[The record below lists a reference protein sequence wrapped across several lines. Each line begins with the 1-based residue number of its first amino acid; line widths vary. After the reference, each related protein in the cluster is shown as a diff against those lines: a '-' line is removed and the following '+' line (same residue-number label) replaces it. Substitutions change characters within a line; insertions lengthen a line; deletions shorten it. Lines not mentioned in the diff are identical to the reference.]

1 MKNTRDLKQKH
12 PSESRVI
19 MTQLVLPSHTNQ
31 LGSLFGGTVMSW
43 MDICGAV
50 SAYRH
55 VGGEV
60 VTASVD
66 DLHFLAPIYSGW
78 VVELK
83 GQVFYSGKTSVDVY
97 VQVFSE
103 NPMTQVKSLTATCFL
118 TFVARDS
125 EGKPTPVPSL
135 ILDNDQDKKN
145 FELAKQRREFRLKR
159 QEINKDILSSY
170 FF

>member
-1 MKNTRDLKQKH
+1 MTLESLTLKR

-19 MTQLVLPSHTNQ
+19 MTQLVLPHHTNQ
-31 LGSLFGGTVMSW
+31 LGSIFGGTVMSW

-78 VVELK
+78 VVEIK
-83 GQVFYSGKTSVDVY
+83 GQVFFAGKTSVDVF
-97 VQVFSE
+97 VKVVAE
-103 NPMTQVKSLTATCFL
+103 NPQTQVKSVTSTCFL
-118 TFVARDS
+118 TFVARDK
-125 EGKPTPVPSL
+125 EGRPKPVPGL
-135 ILDNDQDKKN
+135 KLETEQDQKN
-145 FELAKQRREFRLKR
+145 FEIAKKRRELRRDR
-159 QEINKDILSSY
+159 QSVSEKIDLFSS
-170 FF
+170 FS